1 MPTRE
6 KPLRESTVQ
15 REAYFTDFAAKAR
28 KAAPGTV
35 IMVTGGF
42 RTRVGMAAAVQ
53 TGACDLIGVARPT
66 AIEPGL
72 PRDKMLN
79 PKVSDEEAVVLETK
93 MGRGSWIAKLPIIGL
108 GMESVS
114 IPIANIGTREGY
126 LLTVFRC
133 GMRCRLRGLQL
144 GRCRIQL

>member
-1 MPTRE
+1 MPSRE

-28 KAAPGTV
+28 NAAPETV

-42 RTRVGMAAAVQ
+42 RTRVGMAQAIQV
-53 TGACDLIGVARPT
+53 GACDLVGVARPT

-72 PRDKMLN
+72 PREKMLN
-79 PKVSDEEAVVLETK
+79 PKVSDEEAVVVETK
-93 MGRGSWIAKLPIIGL
+93 IGRGSWIRKIPIIGL

-114 IPIANIGTREGY
+114 ILIANIETREDI
-126 LLTVFRC
+126 R
-133 GMRCRLRGLQL
+133 
-144 GRCRIQL
+144 